1 MAQFTVLKQANT
13 VTILGNNVCLNLFKE
28 VIDCWDH
35 EEVNYH
41 LPHLTCKAVFKV
53 LRAWDSIPNTE
64 DCFKTFKPG
73 NDGGYIYLPNIIKY
87 LRYRVSREDFWDYN
101 K

>member
-1 MAQFTVLKQANT
+1 MAQFVVLKQDNT
-13 VTILGNNVCLNLFKE
+13 ISILGLGVCLNFFKE
-28 VIDCWDH
+28 VIAYWDH

-41 LPHLTCKAVFKV
+41 LPKLSCKEVFKV
-53 LRAWDSIPNTE
+53 LRAWECIPNTE
-64 DCFKTFKPG
+64 DVFKTFTPG